1 MIAMSRRSFDRRLR
15 FWFSSQSRFDSVCR
29 SGRGRGAG
37 DGAVPSLGVS
47 RGRNSGSPDG
57 VMGWRFPGPV
67 MRRSFRRGTHILN
80 VSNVHSQCGGV
91 R

>member
-1 MIAMSRRSFDRRLR
+1 
-15 FWFSSQSRFDSVCR
+15 
-29 SGRGRGAG
+29 
-37 DGAVPSLGVS
+37 VPSLGSS